1 MKILIVG
8 PSWVGDMV
16 MSQALFKVLKDQD
29 SATRLHVLAPGW
41 SRPLLDRM
49 PEVESSIDLPFGHG
63 VIDLKARREFALS
76 LRAAAFDQ
84 AIVLPNSMKSALIPF
99 WAGIPRRTGWRGEMR
114 YGLLNDLRVLDESLY
129 PLMVERFVALAH
141 RKGALLPHPLP
152 RPRLVID
159 TQARDAAMAKFS
171 LRLEGRPVVA
181 LCPGAEFGSS
191 KRWPEAHYAELAEAR
206 IAAGHQV
213 WLFGSQ
219 KDRTVT
225 QAITSALS
233 DTAKAHCVDLAGQT
247 SLAEAIDLL
256 SCAAVVVSN
265 DSGLMHVAAALDR
278 PLVAV
283 YGSTSPGF
291 TPPLASRVRIEQ
303 AALDCSPCFQRECP
317 LGHGNCMK
325 QLSPARVTDAVTAVL
340 EG

>member
-16 MSQALFKVLKDQD
+16 MAQALFKVLKDQD
-29 SATRLHVLAPGW
+29 GASRLHVLAPAW

-49 PEVESSIDLPFGHG
+49 PEVEVAIDLPFGHG
-63 VIDLKARREFALS
+63 VIDLKARRDFALT
-76 LRAAAFDQ
+76 LRAEAYDQ

-99 WAGIPRRTGWRGEMR
+99 WAGIPKRTGWRGEMR
-114 YGLLNDLRVLDESLY
+114 YGLLNDLRVLDEALY
-129 PLMVERFVALAH
+129 PLMVERFVALGQ
-141 RKGALLPHPLP
+141 RKGTLLPHPLP
-152 RPRLVID
+152 QPRLVID
-159 TQARDAAMAKFS
+159 AVAREAAAAKWS
-171 LRLEGRPVVA
+171 LSPGSRPVMA

-191 KRWPEAHYAELAEAR
+191 KRWPEAYYAQLAKER

-219 KDRTVT
+219 KDRSVT
-225 QAITSALS
+225 QAILSALS
-233 DTAKAHCVDLAGQT
+233 DDAKAHCVDLAGQT

-256 SCAAVVVSN
+256 SFASVVVSN
-265 DSGLMHVAAALDR
+265 DSGLMHVAAALNR

-283 YGSTSPGF
+283 YGSTSPAF
-291 TPPLASRVRIEQ
+291 TPPLASRVRIEK
-303 AALDCSPCFQRECP
+303 ADLECSPCFQRECP
-317 LGHGNCMK
+317 LAHGNCMK
-325 QLSPARVTDAVTAVL
+325 QLMPSRVSEAVTAVL